1 MNNEEYKQKILP
13 KFDRIFCLVL
23 QQGFEPW

>member
-1 MNNEEYKQKILP
+1 MKNEEYKQKILP
-13 KFDRIFCLVL
+13 KLDRIFCLVL